1 MRAHLLAGTL
11 AALALVLLADPALRA
26 ERIPSSRVQV
36 EPQHGTRPDIRVPY
50 LTNGNGNLGVPV
62 GQPVAPRIYASPIVD
77 DPKYPQVRP
86 VYNLPFYGGVDA
98 FGSGSNG
105 PADRTNPYPLSLI
118 R

>member
-1 MRAHLLAGTL
+1 MRARLLAGTIC
-11 AALALVLLADPALRA
+11 ALALVLLATPALRA
-26 ERIPSSRVQV
+26 ERIPSSKIQV
-36 EPQHGTRPDIRVPY
+36 EPAHGTKPDIRVPY

-77 DPKYPQVRP
+77 DPVYPQVRP
-86 VYNLPFYGGVDA
+86 VFNLPFYGAVMN

-105 PADRTNPYPLSLI
+105 VADRTNPYPLSLT